1 MQHEINLAV
10 GNTTLSTT
18 NAQLARQVLEQE
30 TGLVPFAGIAGELIT
45 LDQYLTPPAIGQHW
59 HGQGGTYVGVMRGEN
74 GEPDYHLIAP
84 KHAQIASITYGGS
97 GYRVSGAD
105 HIRDGLANTR
115 ALMAH
120 DIDHPAARWATE
132 QQAEGHADLY
142 LPARAEAYLCW
153 ANIPEQFEDKGWWIT
168 STQYGPN
175 GAWFQNFVGG
185 GQYGDHRDDARPA
198 FAVRRILIPSPL
210 NALTDRARSAR

>member
-1 MQHEINLAV
+1 MQTEINLAV

-18 NAQLARQVLEQE
+18 NAKLARQVLEQE
-30 TGLVPFAGIAGELIT
+30 TGLAPFEGIVGELIT
-45 LDQYLTPPAIGQHW
+45 LDEYLMPPAIGQHW
-59 HGQGGTYVGVMRGEN
+59 YGQGGTYVGVMHGED

-97 GYRVSGAD
+97 GYRITGAD
-105 HIRDGLANTR
+105 HIRDGLANTK
-115 ALMAH
+115 ALLAH
-120 DIDHPAARWATE
+120 EIAHPAARWAAE

-153 ANIPEQFEDKGWWIT
+153 ANIPEQFEDKGWWLT
-168 STQYGPN
+168 STQHGPYY
-175 GAWFQNFVGG
+175 AWIQTFDGG
-185 GQYGDHRDDARPA
+185 NQLIDHKDGARPA
-198 FAVRRILIPSPL
+198 FAVRRIVIPSTL